1 MLTVAWI
8 ELICIVFLVILLVGQ
23 YADNVKTKTLKW
35 VKIFLFATIGWLLC
49 DSLALILE
57 DAGSPIW
64 ILWILNFISFMMRPI
79 CLLVL
84 ATFANEF
91 VKEKGR
97 CSKWWFT
104 VPQIIALCGIVVSI
118 IYFLIYSIGNSTD
131 SQIVYREPVP
141 KITLWFFIGFILYS
155 SFVAF
160 YKRKDIG
167 LRAAIIVSISFIP
180 ILLCI
185 IVLSLSENDYTVVS
199 VSFFATL
206 VCGAISREN
215 IKQKARGKVVTE
227 NNDRILAL
235 HDNFELLYDVD
246 LKTFTY
252 ESYFKGKSSSD
263 VISPKLINN
272 MNFFSDCL
280 SNIETVGYPEDIE
293 EFKRVMT
300 LDYIKKSLEN
310 ADHYDHTYRILVDGK
325 PTWMRMRIV
334 YKNKDKD
341 HIIVGVFNA
350 EEMMQRKLEQEKMRT
365 QLVESM
371 VNADALFVVNTKKD
385 TRTTLHNKTPGKDS
399 YLDKEKY
406 SVSIRRYIDENVTQF
421 DSKKVKEMT
430 SIPYIVERLKKDPE
444 YSFSY
449 RDLSHGT
456 QHFYEMKY
464 IRFGEDEVLVSVT
477 EKDEAILTSLIVDY
491 LKGDYFAMYAIDVD
505 EGFVHIIKDDP
516 DVLNIKRGDVVP
528 CYQLLNEIA
537 QRFGNDSPEK
547 EYFEKMGDSEY
558 LKQKF
563 ASQDKS
569 SFVFSLSGSNGTK
582 WATTKE
588 MVLSRKSSN
597 NDPALVAICFSYM
610 DKEARD
616 NAILQQKLK
625 EDMSIIGGL
634 AEEYQILFFIN
645 IDESTIKVTY
655 VDDDYKPIVDEFL
668 SGSDKGIDSLKI
680 FGESPYV
687 HPDDRMLFKDFGA
700 KYVRERLKET
710 KKFIIRFRSRTG
722 DTYSWFQ
729 MDVLKNEKV
738 DERAND
744 IIIGFGECGEEI
756 RKEQLLQQAFD
767 LLNQDVSSD
776 KSIMHLL
783 YLVADYYGARRSCI
797 CEILKQKEMINIAYE
812 WDAEEVTEQSLQHL
826 EMPIKEFA
834 PWIEKLAEGET
845 VLINNDAT
853 GSNNSNILPLGG
865 IFKRNGFK
873 QVVLAPILNGGELV
887 GFVGLDVPDGTIK
900 DFASVKTVAT
910 IIYSELLKRKE
921 TDEEHVTLEKVTSSF
936 ATVYF
941 VDIARDYAHNWK
953 LDKDYKYTDED
964 AAISKF
970 SESFKGYITF
980 CIDPAEQE
988 RCFRQ
993 TSPEYILEQF
1003 KTKSIFSINMKDIS
1017 KGRPVFLAFDFI
1029 KVSDDGNQFVVC
1041 SRDIT
1046 DVLAKENE
1054 QKQKLKEALDLADA
1068 ANKAK
1073 TTFLFNMS
1081 HDIRTPMNAILG
1093 FTNMAMKNT
1102 KDEAKLMDCLRK
1114 TQQSG
1119 NMLVSLINNVLEV
1132 SRIESGHAK
1141 VEEKPVDAFRSFR
1154 SIDDTMME
1162 LAKSKDIDLK
1172 FEFGKY
1178 ENRYA
1183 YCDVI
1188 RCSRIFVNII
1198 SNAIKY
1204 TPNGGKV
1211 VMKAEQVTFGN
1222 DVCIYR
1228 STISDNGIG
1237 MSEEFQKHIFEQF
1250 TRESNTTLSGVEG
1263 TGLGMTV
1270 VKSFVDLL
1278 GGKISFT
1285 SKKDVGTTFVVEL
1298 PFKIQQPP
1306 YKYYDPETGQ
1316 IVDVDA
1322 SLEEDE
1328 IKTDFSGKKVLLVED
1343 NMLNAEI
1350 TTEILHDEG
1359 FVVEHANDGSVAV
1372 EFLKE
1377 KGPSYYDIVLMDI
1390 QMPRMNGYEATKHIR
1405 DMYPNAN
1412 IPIIALSA
1420 NAFQEDKEQS
1430 IAAGMND
1437 HVAKPI
1443 DIKQL
1448 LIIVARYIK

>member
-8 ELICIVFLVILLVGQ
+8 ELVCIVFLVILLVGQ

-35 VKIFLFATIGWLLC
+35 VKIFLFTTIGWLLC

-91 VKEKGR
+91 VKEKGH

-104 VPQIIALCGIVVSI
+104 VPQIIALFGIVVSI
-118 IYFLIYSIGNSTD
+118 IYFLIYSIGNSTE

-160 YKRKDIG
+160 HKRKDIG
-167 LRAAIIVSISFIP
+167 LRAAIIVAISFVP

-199 VSFFATL
+199 VAFFAAL

-246 LKTFTY
+246 LKTFRY

-263 VISPKLINN
+263 VISPKLVNN
-272 MNFFSDCL
+272 MNFFNDCL

-371 VNADALFVVNTKKD
+371 VNADGLFVVNTKKD

-399 YLDKEKY
+399 YFDKEKY
-406 SVSIRRYIDENVTQF
+406 SVSISRYIDENVTQF

-563 ASQDKS
+563 ATQDKS

-597 NDPALVAICFSYM
+597 NDPALVAICFSFM

-645 IDESTIKVTY
+645 IDESTIKVTS

-680 FGESPYV
+680 FGESPFV
-687 HPDDRMLFKDFGA
+687 HPDDRILFKDFSA

-767 LLNQDVSSD
+767 LLNKDVSSD

-797 CEILKQKEMINIAYE
+797 CEILKQKEMVNIAYE

-845 VLINNDAT
+845 ILINNDGT
-853 GSNNSNILPLGG
+853 DSNDSNILPLIG

-1003 KTKSIFSINMKDIS
+1003 KTKSIFSVNMKDVS

-1081 HDIRTPMNAILG
+1081 HDIRTPMNAIIG
-1093 FTNMAMKNT
+1093 FTSMAMKNIDNKEKT
-1102 KDEAKLMDCLRK
+1102 LDCLQK

-1141 VEEKPVDAFRSFR
+1141 VEEKPVDVLNSFV
-1154 SIDDTMME
+1154 SIADTMQE
-1162 LAKSKDIDLK
+1162 LARAKDIDLK
-1172 FEFGKY
+1172 FEFGKVR
-1178 ENRYA
+1178 NRFV
-1183 YCDVI
+1183 YCDLV
-1188 RCSRIFVNII
+1188 RCVRIFVNVI

-1204 TPNGGKV
+1204 TPNGGRV
-1211 VMKAEQVTFGN
+1211 IATCEQI
-1222 DVCIYR
+1222 DSDKEDYAIYR
-1228 STISDNGIG
+1228 YTVEDNGIG

-1250 TRESNTTLSGVEG
+1250 TRENNTTLSGVEG

-1278 GGKISFT
+1278 GGNVTFK
-1285 SKKDVGTTFVVEL
+1285 SKKDVGTTFYIEL
-1298 PFKIQQPP
+1298 PFKLQKGTAQ
-1306 YKYYDPETGQ
+1306 YLDPVTQE
-1316 IVDVDA
+1316 IVSISEKEEEHEKVDF
-1322 SLEEDE
+1322 
-1328 IKTDFSGKKVLLVED
+1328 KGKKVLLVED

-1350 TTEILHDEG
+1350 TTEILQDEG

-1377 KGPSYYDIVLMDI
+1377 KGPSYYDVVLMDI

-1405 DMYPNAN
+1405 GMYPDAN